1 VSTAVAPA
9 ARAGSSLAFPGFP
22 TTRDEEWRF
31 TNVAALEKA
40 RRVKAER
47 PSVPP
52 LGVRE
57 AIARV
62 AYPECALAVFVD
74 GFFMPELSL
83 LAGLP
88 EGVEVA
94 GLAASASRERIGA
107 VLDPAG
113 KPFAILNALECED
126 GAVVRVPAGVVAEKP
141 IQLLYLATAT
151 ADGSLRTSYPRN
163 LFEFGENSQATLME
177 HHVSVGDGA
186 SFVCGVTEIVA
197 DDRAVIEHYVLQRLN
212 DASSLIAAQQIRV
225 GRATSFSS
233 HQFDLGGALARHD
246 VGCVLAGEG
255 ADVILNGLYLVEGS
269 RLADTHMRVEH
280 AAPHCGSHEL
290 YKGVLDGKG
299 RGVFNGRIFVHHG
312 AQKTDAKQTNRNLL
326 LSKDAMANT
335 NPQLEIF
342 ADDVK
347 CTHGS
352 TVGQLDDEA
361 VFYLRSRGIGELAAK
376 SLLTYAFASDVIE
389 RVRLAPLKHELESYL
404 FGWLP
409 MGDVVKDAV

>member
-1 VSTAVAPA
+1 VSTAAATA
-9 ARAGSSLAFPGFP
+9 ARAQAPLAFPGFP

-40 RRVKAER
+40 NRVKAER
-47 PSVPP
+47 AAVVPV
-52 LGVRE
+52 GVRE

-62 AYPECALAVFVD
+62 AYPECSLAVFID
-74 GFFMPELSL
+74 GFFAPELSL
-83 LAGLP
+83 LADLP
-88 EGVEVA
+88 AGVEVA
-94 GLAASASRERIGA
+94 SVAADKTGVGE

-113 KPFAILNALECED
+113 KPFAILNALEFED
-126 GAVVRVPAGVVAEKP
+126 GAVVRVAAGVVAEKP
-141 IQLLYLATAT
+141 IQLLYLATSAT
-151 ADGSLRTSYPRN
+151 DGALRTSYPRN
-163 LFEFGENSQATLME
+163 VFEFGENSQATLME

-212 DASSLIAAQQIRV
+212 DASSLIAAQQIRT

-233 HQFDLGGALARHD
+233 HQFDLGAALARHD

-352 TVGQLDDEA
+352 TVGQLDENA

-389 RVRLAPLKHELESYL
+389 RVRLQPLKHELESYL